1 MSLMPTAFLGL
12 RNLPRPSTSAEP
24 GSVIPWRMSVTFV
37 CQGPPGAEVFR
48 LEKNGVP
55 SDINPSP
62 TEACFQTEL
71 HGEKLCLS
79 GPGGCDLV
87 NAGGD
92 SGRSLAQQMQ
102 IPTWP
107 YGMETRWCQS
117 EVLDSWSRMETR
129 WHP

>member
-12 RNLPRPSTSAEP
+12 MFCLGPATQAQNGNLPRPSTSAEP
-24 GSVIPWRMSVTFV
+24 GSVIPWQMSVTFV

-71 HGEKLCLS
+71 HGEKLCLVLAGVILLMLVVILAEAWHS
-79 GPGGCDLV
+79 KCRSQRGP
-87 NAGGD
+87 
-92 SGRSLAQQMQ
+92 
-102 IPTWP
+102 
-107 YGMETRWCQS
+107 MEWRQDGAS
-117 EVLDSWSRMETR
+117 QRF
-129 WHP
+129 